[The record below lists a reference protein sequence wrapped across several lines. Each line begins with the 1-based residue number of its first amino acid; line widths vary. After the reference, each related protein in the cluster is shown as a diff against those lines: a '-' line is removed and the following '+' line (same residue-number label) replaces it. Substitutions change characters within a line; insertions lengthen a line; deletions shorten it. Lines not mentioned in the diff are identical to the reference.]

1 MNNDDDDLEM
11 ASRFAHD
18 AADRLGWNLEHY
30 NQYGLPPLD
39 EAVFILAEA
48 VLALALRN
56 GVHADA
62 GDKPDKTVTH
72 P

>member
-1 MNNDDDDLEM
+1 MNGNDDLEM

-18 AADRLGWNLEHY
+18 AADRLGWDREHY
-30 NQYGLPPLD
+30 NQYGPPPLD
-39 EAVFILAEA
+39 RSVFILAEA

-56 GVHADA
+56 GVRADA

>member
-1 MNNDDDDLEM
+1 MNGNDDDLEM

-18 AADRLGWNLEHY
+18 AADRLGWDLEHY

-39 EAVFILAEA
+39 RSVFILAEA

-56 GVHADA
+56 GVSMDT
-62 GDKPDKTVTH
+62 PDDEG
-72 P
+72 

>member
-18 AADRLGWNLEHY
+18 AAARLGWDLEHY

-48 VLALALRN
+48 VTALALRN
-56 GVHADA
+56 CVSMDA
-62 GDKPDKTVTH
+62 GGNHDKTVTR

>member
-1 MNNDDDDLEM
+1 MNGNDDDLGM

-18 AADRLGWNLEHY
+18 AADRLGWDLEHY

-48 VLALALRN
+48 VTALALRN
-56 GVHADA
+56 GVRADA
-62 GDKPDKTVTH
+62 GDKPDKTA
-72 P
+72 PRP